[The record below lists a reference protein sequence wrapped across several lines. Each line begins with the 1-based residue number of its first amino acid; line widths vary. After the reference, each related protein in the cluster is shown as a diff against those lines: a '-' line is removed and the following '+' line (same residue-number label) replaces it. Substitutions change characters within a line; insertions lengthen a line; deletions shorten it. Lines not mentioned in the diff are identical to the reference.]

1 MVLVT
6 GLDDDRLTLMGLFA
20 ESWKG
25 VTARLERRLESE
37 AGLSLQWF
45 ELLLRLARSPGH
57 RLRMSDLAAQTG
69 LTPSGLT
76 RAVDRLSEAG
86 LVERVACADDRRVAY
101 AALTPAGLDRIEAA
115 VRPHL
120 EDIDDLLGEA
130 LSADE
135 RDQLAALLRKV
146 RDHVNPEAATIT
158 GPLPAPTPTP
168 GPGANPAAAPAAAR

>member
-25 VTARLERRLESE
+25 VTARLERRLEGE

-76 RAVDRLSEAG
+76 RAVDRLSEAD
-86 LVERVACADDRRVAY
+86 LVERVACPDDRRVAY
-101 AALTPAGLDRIEAA
+101 AALTPAGLERIEAA

-120 EDIDDLLGEA
+120 EDIDDLLGAA
-130 LSADE
+130 LTAEE
-135 RDQLAALLRKV
+135 RDQLAGLLRKV

-158 GPLPAPTPTP
+158 GPAPAS
-168 GPGANPAAAPAAAR
+168 GPAAAPTAAR